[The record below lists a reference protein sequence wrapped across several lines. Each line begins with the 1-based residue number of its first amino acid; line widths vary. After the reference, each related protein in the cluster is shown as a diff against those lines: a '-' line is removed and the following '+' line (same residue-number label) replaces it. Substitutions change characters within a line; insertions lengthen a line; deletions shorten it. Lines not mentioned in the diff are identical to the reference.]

1 MSRVLII
8 AAHPDD
14 ENIAFGATIRN
25 FVDQGRQFELSS
37 LTDIEGARNET
48 SINRNFLLEKTAKTL
63 RMSNYKVGNF
73 LYNALDGILSL
84 GVVKF
89 IEERIHHDVKI
100 F

>member
-25 FVDQGRQFELSS
+25 FVDQGRQVKFSTF
-37 LTDIEGARNET
+37 TDIEGARNE
-48 SINRNFLLEKTAKTL
+48 
-63 RMSNYKVGNF
+63 MSNYIVGNF

-89 IEERIHHDVKI
+89 IEERIHHDLKI